1 MKIALNALQVRGAK
15 SGVGHYIAC
24 LLEALLEIDSTNT
37 YLIFASP
44 YNYFNYQFCSP
55 RYQLDIWGSRS
66 KSKTV
71 RLLYE
76 YAFLPCSVRKRNVD
90 LFHGPS
96 NLLPLRKVA
105 PYVLTIHDMSY
116 FVDPKRYTRGKVMYW
131 HAVTYRS
138 ARLADYII
146 TDSMYSKQDIVKYLD
161 YPSDRIRVIPMAA
174 HRRFRPIRDRAAL
187 EGFRSRYRMTHP
199 YILCVGTLE
208 PGKNLA
214 RVVRAFARLRREG
227 AGDYHLLLVGDKGW
241 LYHDIFAEVRRL
253 GLQEQVHAP
262 GHIPDDD
269 LPLVYNCA
277 ELFVFPSLNEGF
289 GLPVLE
295 AMACGVPVV
304 TSNCSALPEVAGDAA
319 CLVDPY
325 DEAAIAKG
333 MESVLADVSKREELV
348 QRGLKRSTVFSWQRT
363 ARETLEVYE
372 AVAQECP

>member
-15 SGVGHYIAC
+15 SGVGQHIAC
-24 LLEALLEIDSTNT
+24 LLEALLEIDSTNS
-37 YLIFASP
+37 YLVFASH
-44 YNYFNYQFCSP
+44 YNYFNYQFSSP
-55 RYQLDIWGSRS
+55 RYQLEIWGSRS

-76 YAFLPCSVRKRNVD
+76 YAFLPCAVRKSKVD

-116 FVDPKRYTRGKVMYW
+116 FVDPKRYTRTKVMYW

-138 ARLADYII
+138 ARLADFII
-146 TDSMYSKQDIVKYLD
+146 TVSAYSKQDILKYLD
-161 YPSDRIRVIPMAA
+161 YPSDRIRVIPNAA
-174 HRRFRPIRDRAAL
+174 HRRFRPIRDRVAL
-187 EGFRSRYRMTHP
+187 EEFRNRYRVTHP
-199 YILCVGTLE
+199 YILSVGTLE
-208 PGKNLA
+208 PGKNLV

-227 AGDYHLLLVGDKGW
+227 AGDYHLLLVGDIGW
-241 LYHDIFAEVRRL
+241 LYHEIFAEVRRL
-253 GLQEQVHAP
+253 GLKEQVRAL

-269 LPLVYNCA
+269 LPLAYNCA
-277 ELFVFPSLNEGF
+277 ELLVFPSLNEGF

-325 DEAAIAKG
+325 DEAAIARG
-333 MESVLADVSKREELV
+333 MESVLGDVSKREDLV
-348 QRGLKRSTVFSWQRT
+348 QRGLKRSTVFSWKRT

-372 AVAQECP
+372 AIAQECP

>member
-24 LLEALLEIDSTNT
+24 LLEALLDVDTTNA
-37 YLIFASP
+37 YLTFASP
-44 YNYFNYQFCSP
+44 YNYFNYQFQSP
-55 RYQLDIWGSRS
+55 RYQLEIWGSRS
-66 KSKTV
+66 KRKTI

-76 YAFLPCSVRKRNVD
+76 YAFLPRAVRKHNVD

-96 NLLPLRKVA
+96 NLLPLRKVV

-116 FVDPKRYTRGKVMYW
+116 FVDPRRYTRTKVMYW
-131 HAVTYRS
+131 HAVSRRS
-138 ARLADYII
+138 AKLADYII
-146 TDSMYSKQDIVKYLD
+146 TDSDYSKQDIIRYLD
-161 YPSDRIRVIPMAA
+161 YPSDRIRVIAMAA
-174 HRRFRPIRDRAAL
+174 HPRFRPILNHVAL
-187 EGFRSRYRMTHP
+187 EEFRARYGLEGP
-199 YILCVGTLE
+199 YALCVGTLE
-208 PGKNLA
+208 PGKNLF
-214 RVVRAFARLRREG
+214 RVVRAFAQLRNQG
-227 AGDYHLLLVGDKGW
+227 AHEYHLVLVGDKGW
-241 LYHDIFAEVRRL
+241 LYQDIFAEVRQL
-253 GLQEQVHAP
+253 GLEKEVHAL

-269 LPLVYNCA
+269 LPLAYNCA

-325 DEAAIAKG
+325 DERAIAQA
-333 MESVLADVSKREELV
+333 MQSVLSDTGKREELI
-348 QRGLKRSTVFSWQRT
+348 QKGLRRSAMFSWERT

-372 AVAQECP
+372 AVAQERR